1 MTIAVPVHHMT
12 EAELDGLHNRIV
24 GVFAFAGMSS
34 GPALDHAT
42 AAMMRVALEAIERH
56 RAERESRRAK
66 LQLVRY

>member
-1 MTIAVPVHHMT
+1 MMTIPVHHMT

-24 GVFAFAGMSS
+24 GVFAFAGITS

-42 AAMMRVALEAIERH
+42 AATMCVALGAIERH